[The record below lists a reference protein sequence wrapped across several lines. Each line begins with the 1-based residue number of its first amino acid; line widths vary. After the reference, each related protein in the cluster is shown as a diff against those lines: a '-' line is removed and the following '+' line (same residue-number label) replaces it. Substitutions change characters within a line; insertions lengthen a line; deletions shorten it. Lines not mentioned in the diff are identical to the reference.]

1 MTTIDFFIIS
11 WISFIFLFVAIS
23 FFGIKIYKNLSISK
37 QIKSFADYLA
47 VLEYHSAKAYDII
60 HKDRVLVYSLEA
72 MRIPDEEFTAIS
84 HDFVNLVIK
93 LMGPK
98 IYKEFCNL
106 YGNQDA
112 FVFNLVEYF
121 NTRYEEDEVR
131 KQSLDDI
138 SSEELEDISNDLPF
152 GPHNRTTT

>member
-1 MTTIDFFIIS
+1 MTPEILFLILIVLFFICGVGGL
-11 WISFIFLFVAIS
+11 FITMKF
-23 FFGIKIYKNLSISK
+23 YLSYTASK
-37 QIKSFADYLA
+37 KFSMFSDYLA

-93 LMGPK
+93 LIGPK
-98 IYKEFCNL
+98 LYKEFYTL
-106 YGNQDA
+106 YGNEET
-112 FVFNLVEYF
+112 FIFNLVEYF

-138 SSEELEDISNDLPF
+138 SSEESEGISNDLSF
-152 GPHNRTTT
+152 GPNHGAAS

>member
-1 MTTIDFFIIS
+1 MTIDMFLIS
-11 WISFIFLFVAIS
+11 WISFIFLCGFIA
-23 FFGIKIYKNLSISK
+23 FFGIKIYNNKSVANR
-37 QIKSFADYLA
+37 IKSFSDYLA

-72 MRIPDEEFTAIS
+72 MRIPDEEFIAIS

-93 LMGPK
+93 LIGPK
-98 IYKEFCNL
+98 LYKEYCDL
-106 YGNQDA
+106 YGTQET

-138 SSEELEDISNDLPF
+138 SSEELEDMANDLPF
-152 GPHNRTTT
+152 GPHNRTTA

>member
-1 MTTIDFFIIS
+1 MTTINLFIIL
-11 WISFIFLFVAIS
+11 WISCIFLFLVIS
-23 FFGIKIYKNLSISK
+23 FFGFKIYKNRLVLN

-47 VLEYHSAKAYDII
+47 VLEYHSSKAYDII

-98 IYKEFCNL
+98 LYKEFCSL
-106 YGNQDA
+106 YGSQDA

-138 SSEELEDISNDLPF
+138 SNEELEDISHDLPF